1 VTKEKIENR
10 QVDTV
15 IPHYNIPHL
24 KLKKKSWFMKD
35 VTSLMGRGWK

>member
-1 VTKEKIENR
+1 VTNEKIENR

-24 KLKKKSWFMKD
+24 KLKKSWFIKD
-35 VTSLMGRGWK
+35 VTSLVGRGWK